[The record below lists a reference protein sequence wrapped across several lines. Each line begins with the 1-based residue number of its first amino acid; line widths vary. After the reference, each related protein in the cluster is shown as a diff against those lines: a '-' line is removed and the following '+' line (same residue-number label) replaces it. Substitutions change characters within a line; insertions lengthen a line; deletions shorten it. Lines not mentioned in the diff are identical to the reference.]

1 MYSREQYKQDME
13 LATEHYEEVKRDL
26 SKAEATLRLYEAYR
40 KGVENIITENA
51 AAGNGLEYIT
61 DLFLPEMEGITE
73 KITETS
79 ILLEAEKQR
88 FTAAEDMLDEAN
100 GNFGKMLAAERK
112 GGTI

>member
-1 MYSREQYKQDME
+1 MYSREQFKQDME

-61 DLFLPEMEGITE
+61 DLFLPEMEEITE

-79 ILLEAEKQR
+79 ILLETEKQR
-88 FTAAEDMLDEAN
+88 FTEAEDMLDEAN
-100 GNFGKMLAAERK
+100 GNFGEMLAAERK